1 MEMLETIFWVQLTL
15 SSLHKGNKGAARWPL
30 FFYNRFDKYVLPY
43 LTISPTNKRMD
54 GNLGMGKSFTLEGN
68 EYKIENLS
76 EEGKKIWSHL
86 FFALQ
91 SLDELNAKHALLMR
105 AKNSYISDLKS
116 EVVEKKSGVDLGAL
130 FVDD

>member
-1 MEMLETIFWVQLTL
+1 MAKT
-15 SSLHKGNKGAARWPL
+15 
-30 FFYNRFDKYVLPY
+30 
-43 LTISPTNKRMD
+43 
-54 GNLGMGKSFTLEGN
+54 FTLEGN
-68 EYKIENLS
+68 DYKIDHLS
-76 EEGKKIWSHL
+76 DQGREIWTRL
-86 FFALQ
+86 FFCIR

>member
-1 MEMLETIFWVQLTL
+1 M
-15 SSLHKGNKGAARWPL
+15 P
-30 FFYNRFDKYVLPY
+30 
-43 LTISPTNKRMD
+43 
-54 GNLGMGKSFTLEGN
+54 KSFTLEGKK
-68 EYKIENLS
+68 YSVDDLS
-76 EEGKKIWSHL
+76 ESGRKIWSK
-86 FFALQ
+86 FFFSLQ

>member
-1 MEMLETIFWVQLTL
+1 MA
-15 SSLHKGNKGAARWPL
+15 S
-30 FFYNRFDKYVLPY
+30 
-43 LTISPTNKRMD
+43 
-54 GNLGMGKSFTLEGN
+54 SFTLDGK
-68 EYKIENLS
+68 EYKIDHLS
-76 EEGKKIWSHL
+76 DQGQELWAR
-86 FFALQ
+86 FFFCLQ